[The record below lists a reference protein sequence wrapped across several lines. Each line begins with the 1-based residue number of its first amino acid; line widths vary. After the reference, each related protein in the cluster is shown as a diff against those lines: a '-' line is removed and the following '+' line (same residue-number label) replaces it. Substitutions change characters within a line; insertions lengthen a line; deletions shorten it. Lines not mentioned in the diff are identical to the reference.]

1 MRTEP
6 TEFAKTHMG
15 KRAVVSLPEDIKN
28 ARGILGPIC
37 NKCSGFGFT
46 YTLESKQLACTE
58 CHETGVGV
66 NVVDLQRQ
74 VIELTRLTKK
84 LFEIM
89 KKKDLLDLN

>member
-1 MRTEP
+1 MS
-6 TEFAKTHMG
+6 K
-15 KRAVVSLPEDIKN
+15 AVISIPEDIKN

-46 YTLESKQLACTE
+46 YSLKGKHLPCIE
-58 CHETGVGV
+58 CHETGVSV

-89 KKKDLLDLN
+89 KKQDLIELN

>member
-1 MRTEP
+1 MT
-6 TEFAKTHMG
+6 K
-15 KRAVVSLPEDIKN
+15 AVITMPEDIKN

-46 YTLESKQLACTE
+46 YSLEGRNLACKE

-74 VIELTRLTKK
+74 VIELTRLVKMLFKEMQKKGLTK
-84 LFEIM
+84 I
-89 KKKDLLDLN
+89 N

>member
-1 MRTEP
+1 MS
-6 TEFAKTHMG
+6 K
-15 KRAVVSLPEDIKN
+15 AVISMPEDVKN

-46 YTLESKQLACTE
+46 YSLKGKQLPCQE
-58 CHETGVGV
+58 CKETGVSV

-89 KKKDLLDLN
+89 KKQDLIELN

>member
-1 MRTEP
+1 MSK
-6 TEFAKTHMG
+6 A
-15 KRAVVSLPEDIKN
+15 AISIPEDIKN

-46 YTLESKQLACTE
+46 YTLQGKHLDCKE
-58 CHETGVGV
+58 CHETGVSV

-89 KKKDLLDLN
+89 KKQDLIELN